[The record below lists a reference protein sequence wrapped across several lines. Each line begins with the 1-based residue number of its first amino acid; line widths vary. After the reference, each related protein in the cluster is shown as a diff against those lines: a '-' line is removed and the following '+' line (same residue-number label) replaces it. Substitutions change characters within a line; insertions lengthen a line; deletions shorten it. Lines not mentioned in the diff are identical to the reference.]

1 MAKKT
6 KKKEGDVVKD
16 IKNKKSAAK
25 VEVKENNNVLTLA
38 SFVSLVAFA
47 VLCMIVYNIYTDVV
61 HVPEMPTFDLN
72 KSWGPNTTEPQDTSI
87 RPYRIVFSDAMNLE
101 IRGLFEMYRRNEMKK
116 SFNDTAWT
124 YGVHSEAFSKIFNY
138 WIFQYDF
145 AKRERFL
152 NKFKQYKTKIQGLD
166 IHYIHVKPE
175 VEVNVMVLPLLLL
188 HGWPGSIR
196 EFYEAIPLLTTERP
210 GYQFVFE
217 VIVPSLP
224 GFGFSQAPV
233 RPGLSP
239 HQIAIIMR
247 NLMQRLGHKHYY
259 VQGGNLGHIIGSH
272 MATLFPKEVVGFHT
286 NFPVNFS
293 KYAQWVWLLG
303 SVWPKFVANE
313 NVDRMYPLGKKVNFY
328 LEEFGFLHLQG
339 TKPDTIGIALQ
350 DSPVGLASY
359 ILDRVMI
366 FTDPANKLDLDGGMQ
381 KYYNYDQLLDNIML
395 YWISGSITT
404 SMRIYKEIFE
414 DSDMEKII
422 ERIPTSVPTWGA
434 RFKNDLAYSPDFLLK
449 WKYTNLLG
457 TSNYN
462 VGGHLAAFE
471 RPKEFSDSVFEGVK
485 SFLEFSN

>member
-1 MAKKT
+1 MAKK
-6 KKKEGDVVKD
+6 VKD
-16 IKNKKSAAK
+16 RKEKKVVEKA
-25 VEVKENNNVLTLA
+25 EVKESNSVLTLA

-72 KSWGPNTTEPQDTSI
+72 KRWGANTTKPEDTSI
-87 RPYRIVFSDAMNLE
+87 RPYRIVFSDSMNLE
-101 IRGLFEMYRRNEMKK
+101 IRWLFEMYRRYEMKK

-124 YGVHSEAFSKIFNY
+124 YGVHSEAFSKIFNH
-138 WIFQYDF
+138 WIFHYDF
-145 AKRERFL
+145 ANRERFL
-152 NKFKQYKTKIQGLD
+152 NQFEQYKTKIQGLD
-166 IHYIHVKPE
+166 IHYIHVKPK
-175 VEVNVMVLPLLLL
+175 VEVNVKVLPLLLL

-210 GYQFVFE
+210 GYNFVFE

-247 NLMQRLGHKHYY
+247 NLMQRLGHKRYY
-259 VQGGNLGHIIGSH
+259 VQGGNVGHIIGSH
-272 MATLFPKEVVGFHT
+272 MATIFPEEVVGFHS

-293 KYAQWVWLLG
+293 KYAQWVWVLG
-303 SVWPKFVANE
+303 SIWPTFVANE
-313 NVDRMYPLGKKVNFY
+313 NVDRMYPLGRKLKFY

-339 TKPDTIGIALQ
+339 TKPDTIGVALQ
-350 DSPVGLASY
+350 DSPAGLATY
-359 ILDRVMI
+359 ILDRIMI
-366 FTDPANKLDLDGGMQ
+366 FTDPANKLDPDGGME
-381 KYYNYDQLLDNIML
+381 KYYTYDQLLDNIML

-414 DSDMEKII
+414 DSDMEKMI
-422 ERIPTSVPTWGA
+422 ELIPTSVPTWGA
-434 RFKNDLAYSPDFLLK
+434 RFKNDLAYTPDFVLK
-449 WKYTNLLG
+449 WKYPNLLG

-471 RPKEFSDSVFEGVK
+471 RPNEFSESIFQAVK
-485 SFLEFSN
+485 AFVAFSK